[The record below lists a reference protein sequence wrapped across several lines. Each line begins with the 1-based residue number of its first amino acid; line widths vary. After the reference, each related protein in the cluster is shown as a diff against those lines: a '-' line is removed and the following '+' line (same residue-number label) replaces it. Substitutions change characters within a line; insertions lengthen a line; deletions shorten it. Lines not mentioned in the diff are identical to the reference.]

1 MSLEGKNP
9 INLIITG
16 VGGQGN
22 ILISRLLGET
32 FIDEGYT
39 VTIGE
44 TYGAT
49 QRGGSVASHVRISR
63 EKIPYSPVTPKG
75 KASII
80 LGLEPSESLRMLT
93 AYGHGGTYVVTNS
106 RPVYSLEV
114 AVGEAD
120 YPDWG
125 TILGCLA
132 QLSKRAWTI
141 NASQFALGLGNPLL
155 TNIVMT
161 GALIGT
167 GLLPLERSK
176 VERQL
181 KLTFKD
187 EKQALNLKAFELGY
201 GAVKAP
207 SPHSNPC
214 HIISENGDT

>member
-1 MSLEGKNP
+1 MSFEGKGL

-32 FIDEGYT
+32 FMEDGYT

-75 KASII
+75 KADII
-80 LGLEPSESLRMLT
+80 LGLEPSETLRMLT
-93 AYGHGGTYVVTNS
+93 AYGHAGTCVVTNR
-106 RPVYSLEV
+106 RPVHSLEV

-120 YPDWG
+120 YPAPG
-125 TILGCLA
+125 TIAECLA
-132 QLSKRAWTI
+132 KLSKRAWTI
-141 NASQFALGLGNPLL
+141 DASEFAFNLGNPLL

-161 GALIGT
+161 GALVGT
-167 GLLPLERSK
+167 GLLPLDRSK
-176 VERQL
+176 VERRL
-181 KLTFKD
+181 KMTFKG
-187 EKQALNLKAFELGY
+187 ERQSLNLRAFELGC
-201 GAVKAP
+201 GAVNEAR
-207 SPHSNPC
+207 
-214 HIISENGDT
+214 

>member
-1 MSLEGKNP
+1 MSFERKGL

-22 ILISRLLGET
+22 ILISRLLGEA
-32 FIDEGYT
+32 FIEEGYT

-63 EKIPYSPVTPKG
+63 ERIPYSPVTPKG
-75 KASII
+75 KADII

-93 AYGHGGTYVVTNS
+93 AYGHAGTYVVTNS

-114 AVGEAD
+114 AVGEAE
-120 YPDWG
+120 YPAPE
-125 TILGCLA
+125 TIADCMA
-132 QLSKRAWTI
+132 QLSKRAWYI
-141 NASQFALGLGNPLL
+141 NASEFALDLGNPLL
-155 TNIVMT
+155 TNIVMA

-181 KLTFKD
+181 KLTFKG
-187 EKQALNLKAFELGY
+187 EKQAVNLKAFELGY
-201 GAVKAP
+201 GAV
-207 SPHSNPC
+207 
-214 HIISENGDT
+214 NG